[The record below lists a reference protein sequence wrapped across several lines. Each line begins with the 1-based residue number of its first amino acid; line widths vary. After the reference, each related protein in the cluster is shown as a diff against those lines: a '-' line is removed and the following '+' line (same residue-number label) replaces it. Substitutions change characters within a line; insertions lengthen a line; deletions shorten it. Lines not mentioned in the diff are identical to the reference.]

1 VPGSLFDDVA
11 DHYDAARPSYPGQ
24 FYDALEEIT
33 GPLAGQ
39 IVLDGCAGTGI
50 ATRQLGERGAR
61 VTGYDIGERMLRR
74 AKARGPELPYLIT
87 DANMLPF
94 RDGCADLACFAQSWH
109 WLDHDRASR
118 EVARV
123 LRPGGHWAAWW
134 NHSVADGEEW
144 HDAYQDALEA
154 ACPRYG
160 REQSNTDWSL
170 EPIRATGLFGPGA
183 RVTVSWTR
191 LVTAADWIT
200 DQRSKSYVAALS
212 HEERELLLAR
222 IAGIVGG
229 RFPDGRM
236 TVPYRTGAWIARRLL
251 PAGSAA
257 GQASA

>member
-1 VPGSLFDDVA
+1 MLF
-11 DHYDAARPSYPGQ
+11 RS
-24 FYDALEEIT
+24 
-33 GPLAGQ
+33 
-39 IVLDGCAGTGI
+39 
-50 ATRQLGERGAR
+50 
-61 VTGYDIGERMLRR
+61 
-74 AKARGPELPYLIT
+74 
-87 DANMLPF
+87 
-94 RDGCADLACFAQSWH
+94 
-109 WLDHDRASR
+109 
-118 EVARV
+118 
-123 LRPGGHWAAWW
+123 
-134 NHSVADGEEW
+134 

-251 PAGSAA
+251 PAR
-257 GQASA
+257 QASA